1 MKKIET
7 KIEAIFDRFYEEI
20 IAVSGLVTLAK
31 RIVALS
37 KADYSV
43 SEIANLLLYTE
54 SNVERVLA
62 LTYVKRKPR
71 GSILLQY
78 FHGNVGALENNVS
91 RFLLMY

>member
-1 MKKIET
+1 M
-7 KIEAIFDRFYEEI
+7 
-20 IAVSGLVTLAK
+20 VTLAK

-37 KADYSV
+37 KEDYSI

-54 SNVERVLA
+54 SNIEGVLA

-78 FHGNVGALENNVS
+78 FHGNVEMLAHWKTMLVG
-91 RFLLMY
+91 FC